1 MIQNFNIFNEYEIP
15 EISLC
20 YPNRKKIGDLSRIVE
35 FKPDLK
41 FNSLSEISFTILESA
56 DGINT
61 PFYSN
66 VKQKNKIHIDNLG
79 WFILGDVKEKND
91 GISKKKTASAFSEEG
106 LLNYKSVNLLD
117 GTYKFYD
124 PLDNSDTIIGIIMG
138 YMPEWNIGTIS
149 SSLWNKYR
157 TFDVITSTAY
167 SFIMND
173 VSEAYECFFQFD
185 TEGKVLNIFDAT
197 DVLNPTNI
205 VLSFDNLIKNI
216 EITEKSDEY
225 VTALAVTGGGDLDIR
240 SVNPVGGIFIYDY
253 SYPIAQGMMS
263 DELSAAIVQWNDKI
277 NAQQTTY
284 ATKLSEYKTLNS
296 TYITLLSDLSDL
308 TAEKTSIEELMQLR
322 IDAGISDLS
331 DLNAQLT
338 IINSN
343 ILSKN
348 SEITQNRTNSETLY
362 TEISL
367 IVTDLSI
374 SNNFSEELSY
384 ELQNYTIE
392 SSYQN
397 ENIIKTS
404 SMTAVEVQEQAQE
417 LYDQSKLVL
426 AKLSQPRYEFSIDSA
441 NFLFLKEYAR
451 FTEQLCLGST
461 IRVELDDERYF
472 TPVLLEYSFDFY
484 NPTNFSLTFG
494 NRMRLDDSL
503 YGFSDLIE
511 NAITAGNSVNV
522 NSALWSDWSKNYE
535 SSVSSFINGALDA
548 SKNNIITSVDQEIII
563 DSVGL
568 RGRTKTESGYEANQ
582 VWLTPKTLAFTKD
595 NWNTASAAMGQ
606 ITLPD
611 GSQTYGVIGNV
622 IVGNIIASEELII
635 ENENNSFRVDGSGAT
650 LVDASLSVT
659 ASNGTSRV
667 FISPTDGFKLQ
678 SSSGGSWIDNIYLD
692 TVGNATFNGKVIA
705 TSGTIGGYNL
715 SSTSIYSTASDS
727 SGNIISLNSD
737 GTCRIGSL
745 QITKSGTNYS
755 ASFSGS
761 LNSNSGTIGGWTLSN
776 TGLTSPYGDYIR
788 SDGTGKLGL
797 LTYNGS
803 TATFAGYVQA
813 NNITVGGS
821 NGYVTGGQ
829 IGSGTIGG
837 GNIGSHTI
845 TGGNM
850 EAAYATLKADVA
862 TLNQV
867 IAGTVTA
874 TTIRANQLQANN
886 GFKFGSRYGEWREL
900 DSLSSTVRVLCGNLQ
915 P

>member
-41 FNSLSEISFTILESA
+41 FNSLSEISFTILESS
-56 DGINT
+56 DGIST
-61 PFYSN
+61 PFYSQI
-66 VKQKNKIHIDNLG
+66 KQKNKIHVDNLG
-79 WFILGDVKEKND
+79 WFILGDVKEEND
-91 GISKKKTASAFSEEG
+91 GVSKKKIVPAFSEEG

-124 PLDNSDTIIGIIMG
+124 ILDNSNTMVGVIMG
-138 YMPEWNIGTIS
+138 YMLDWTIGTIS

-173 VSEAYECFFQFD
+173 VSKAYECFFQFD
-185 TEGKVLNIFDAT
+185 TDSKTLNIFDAT
-197 DVLNPTNI
+197 DVLTSTNI

-263 DELSAAIVQWNDKI
+263 DELSVAITQWNNKI

-308 TAEKTSIEELMQLR
+308 TAEKTSIDELMQLR

-338 IINSN
+338 VINSN

-348 SEITQNRTNSETLY
+348 SEITQNRTDSETLY

-367 IVTDLSI
+367 IVADLSI

-392 SSYQN
+392 GSYQN
-397 ENIIKTS
+397 KNIIKTS
-404 SMTAVEVQEQAQE
+404 SMTSVEVQEQAQE
-417 LYDQSKLVL
+417 LYDQSRLVL

-441 NFLFLKEYAR
+441 NFLFLKEYVR
-451 FTEQLCLGST
+451 FTEQLSLGST
-461 IRVELDDERYF
+461 IRVELDDGRYF

-484 NPTNFSLTFG
+484 NPSNFSLTFG

-522 NSALWSDWSKNYE
+522 NSALWGDWSKNYE
-535 SSVSSFINGALDA
+535 SSVSSFINGSLDA
-548 SKNNIITSVDQEIII
+548 SKNNIITSADQEIII

-568 RGRTKTESGYEANQ
+568 RGRTKTESGYESNQ

-595 NWNTASAAMGQ
+595 NWKTASTAMGQ

-635 ENENNSFRVDGSGAT
+635 KNENNSFKVDGSGAT

-659 ASNGTSRV
+659 ASDGTSRV
-667 FISPTDGFKLQ
+667 FISPTGGFKLQ
-678 SSSGGSWIDNIYLD
+678 SGSSGNWIDNIYLD
-692 TVGNATFNGKVIA
+692 ADGNATFNGKVIA

-715 SSTSIYSTASDS
+715 SSTAICSTASDS
-727 SGNIISLNSD
+727 SGSIISLNYD

-745 QITKSGTNYS
+745 QITKSEETYS
-755 ASFSGS
+755 ASFSGTLTS
-761 LNSNSGTIGGWTLSN
+761 TAGTIGGWSISS
-776 TGLTSPYGDYIR
+776 TGLTSPFGDYIKA
-788 SDGTGKLGL
+788 DGTGKLGL
-797 LTYNGS
+797 KTYTQTS
-803 TATFAGYVQA
+803 ATFNGIVRA
-813 NNITVGGS
+813 NNIAVGGS
-821 NGYVTGGQ
+821 NGYITGGQ
-829 IGSGTIGG
+829 VGSGTISG
-837 GNIGSHTI
+837 GNIGGHTI
-845 TGGNM
+845 GGDNM
-850 EAAYATLKADVA
+850 EYAYSTLKADVA
-862 TLNQV
+862 TLNQI
-867 IAGTVTA
+867 IAGNVYASNIKSTA
-874 TTIRANQLQANN
+874 FSLKDSYSSNYYGVFWRNMVVDGRTIHYLGR
-886 GFKFGSRYGEWREL
+886 
-900 DSLSSTVRVLCGNLQ
+900 T
-915 P
+915 